1 MSGNSNPA
9 LAAEIAGLLGMRTIR
24 AEVKA
29 FADGEIGVDICES
42 VRGIDIFV
50 VQSTCAPIND
60 TLMELLIMIDACKR
74 ASAGRIIAVIPY
86 LGYSRRDAKTRA
98 RDPITAKL
106 VSNLIA
112 RAGAD
117 RVLAVDFH
125 SKQIQGFFDIPV
137 DNINFVP
144 SMASFL
150 ALKEYGPDA
159 VVVSPDMAGTTRARD
174 LASRLGLPL
183 AIIDKR
189 PGTRNRDD
197 VMVIGEVEGRTAI
210 IMDDIIDTGHRVCS
224 SARAL
229 EEAGALQVIACC
241 THPVLSGPAVTR
253 LRAAPLKEVIV
264 TNTIPLTENK
274 RDGRLTVLSVAPIIC
289 EAILKVH
296 GDGTEG
302 PVTVSMPA
310 PRI

>member
-9 LAAEIAGLLGMRTIR
+9 LAAEIARLLGMRTIR

-144 SMASFL
+144 SMANFL
-150 ALKEYGPDA
+150 ALKEFGPET

-189 PGTRNRDD
+189 PGARNKDD
-197 VMVIGEVEGRTAI
+197 VMVIGEVEGRTGI
-210 IMDDIIDTGHRVCS
+210 IIDDIIDTGNRVCS

-296 GDGTEG
+296 SDGTEG
-302 PVTVSMPA
+302 PVTVTVPT

>member
-1 MSGNSNPA
+1 MTGNANPA
-9 LAAEIAGLLGMRTIR
+9 LAREIAGLLGMRTIR
-24 AEVKA
+24 ATVKS
-29 FADGEIGVDICES
+29 FCDGEVGVEICES
-42 VRGIDIFV
+42 IRGIDIFV

-60 TLMELLIMIDACKR
+60 TLMELLIMIDACRR

-86 LGYSRRDAKTRA
+86 MGYSRRDAKNRA

-112 RAGAD
+112 RAGAG

-125 SKQIQGFFDIPV
+125 SSQIQGFFDIPV
-137 DNINFVP
+137 DNINFIP
-144 SMASFL
+144 SMARLL
-150 ALKEYGPDA
+150 ALKDLGPEA

-174 LASRLGLPL
+174 LAFRLGLPL

-189 PGTRNRDD
+189 PGASSKDD
-197 VMVIGEVEGRTAI
+197 VIVIGEVEGRTAVI
-210 IMDDIIDTGHRVCS
+210 IDDIIDTGARVCN

-229 EEAGALQVIACC
+229 KQAGARRVIACC
-241 THPVLSGPAVTR
+241 THPVFSGPAVTR
-253 LRAAPLKEVIV
+253 LRAAPLEEVIV

-274 RDGRLTVLSVAPIIC
+274 RFQRMTVLSVAPAIC
-289 EAILKVH
+289 EAILRVH

-302 PVTVSMPA
+302 PTKITVPT